1 MEFCSIVIL
10 VQCKAE
16 RSKNLGPCLWVT
28 QGGHCLLLGP
38 VDFAS
43 LRLLGQAAGASS
55 TALWLN
61 SAQFQLLTLFDF
73 FVCLYFTA
81 TQTTT
86 LLIYGLHWLA
96 DNNLDHS
103 QFLFSGSVLVPSSNF
118 VSTTC
123 WIFFF
128 DEICSNWHSA
138 FEPFCVL
145 KNDSPLVADKN
156 YFFFVIF

>member
-1 MEFCSIVIL
+1 MEFCSIVL
-10 VQCKAE
+10 SVQAF
-16 RSKNLGPCLWVT
+16 SSALLFLGAVL
-28 QGGHCLLLGP
+28 QA
-38 VDFAS
+38 FKKAS

-55 TALWLN
+55 TVLWLDT
-61 SAQFQLLTLFDF
+61 AQFQLLTLFDF

-118 VSTTC
+118 
-123 WIFFF
+123 INHLLDFF

-138 FEPFCVL
+138 FEPFYVL
-145 KNDSPLVADKN
+145 KSDSPLVADKN

>member
-1 MEFCSIVIL
+1 MQGGNFLHTPKNPQRNQFSSIAIL
-10 VQCKAE
+10 VKCKAE
-16 RSKNLGPCLWVT
+16 RFKILGRGSSSIQKSQLASLGPGCWCVF
-28 QGGHCLLLGP
+28 HCTMT
-38 VDFAS
+38 D
-43 LRLLGQAAGASS
+43 
-55 TALWLN
+55 

-81 TQTTT
+81 PQTTT

-123 WIFFF
+123 WIFSMKFVAI
-128 DEICSNWHSA
+128 DTVLLNPSA
-138 FEPFCVL
+138 
-145 KNDSPLVADKN
+145 S
-156 YFFFVIF
+156 